1 MADSLMSYL
10 PEFYNEIIDFI
21 ELTKTEDIEI
31 KNLNDA
37 LDLFFNNQFIISADE
52 ESIKRREDILLI
64 QADPTTES
72 LDFRRKRIINRYST
86 SPPFSIRYLQERL
99 DFLIGKGRA
108 ITAVDFENYIL
119 TVTLSIEDALIF
131 KEVQYTIQKIKP
143 ANIVYI
149 QRTSIKD
156 AIEFNENIK
165 TRPMLRNTRLST
177 TWKLG
182 KTPFVTLGEE
192 VVIK

>member
-1 MADSLMSYL
+1 MSDPLMTYL
-10 PEFYNEIIDFI
+10 PKMYQDIIDFVEI
-21 ELTKTEDIEI
+21 TKTEDAEI
-31 KNLNDA
+31 QNLEEA
-37 LDLFFNNQFIISADE
+37 MELLFSNQFVMTADE
-52 ESIKRREDILLI
+52 TSIKRREDILLI
-64 QADPTTES
+64 KADPSTES
-72 LDFRRKRIINRYST
+72 MDFRRKRIINRYST
-86 SPPFSIRYLQERL
+86 KPPFSRRYLQERL

-108 ITAVDFENYIL
+108 ITAVDYSNYTL

-131 KEVQYTIQKIKP
+131 KEVQYTIQNIKP

-156 AIEFNENIK
+156 TIEFSESIK
-165 TRPMLRNTRLST
+165 TKAMIRQTRLST

-182 KTPFVTLGEE
+182 RTPFVTFGEE